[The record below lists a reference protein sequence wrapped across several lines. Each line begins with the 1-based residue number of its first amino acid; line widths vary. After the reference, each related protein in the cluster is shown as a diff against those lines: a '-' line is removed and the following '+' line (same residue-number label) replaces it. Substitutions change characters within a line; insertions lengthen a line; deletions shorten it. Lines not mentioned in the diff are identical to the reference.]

1 VGRMHL
7 RRALVAALLAGV
19 AACGA
24 GRGGRLVHVGELPNG
39 PARPS
44 GGSVGDVVP
53 AVPSDR
59 ESATREPSA
68 PPADRRSPPA
78 QTAAAADTAER
89 PVGRGPGEAA
99 PRRDREAPA
108 ERAAPAPPQQGQW
121 IRVRGPQPS
130 VRFSVRDE
138 PLGSVLQLVAAV
150 AGRDIIPAKEV
161 GNVLVSATV
170 RDQPWHLALEA
181 LLSAYDLRPV
191 QTPSGIITVVSA
203 ERAQEAREPEP
214 IELRHLL
221 ARDVE
226 PALRRIVGA
235 DADSTRTRDGVE
247 IYGDERTSRTL
258 VVYASPEKVA
268 QARAL
273 IARLD
278 RRPASVTIEQ
288 RLVQVNR
295 NKMHRL
301 GLSYQLGQFRDS
313 TGTTQP
319 GVMVQPTGGVSSS
332 GRAFHLL
339 RGLGP
344 LGTLS
349 VQGFVDALREDG
361 FGETETAQTITVN
374 SDETAAIRVGD
385 AFILPN
391 NQPVLATG
399 GYIPSPFTEPSGNQQ
414 PAPSPGTTPGAGQA
428 GQPAGV
434 AVGGYQEF
442 ETGTSLRVTPYVLS
456 GSEVRMDLEL
466 VRDGGTLSPDGRSIT
481 GGRQSAYTRV
491 TVRDGVPIVIGGL
504 TVNGRSRTTSGIPG
518 LSQLPLVGR
527 LFRNEAVAEQHQ
539 DLLIVVT
546 PHIHYEDD
554 DASQQR

>member
-1 VGRMHL
+1 MKSQLMPGL
-7 RRALVAALLAGV
+7 LAALLVGAGACGGAGGARLGQAGGFPPEPRGV
-19 AACGA
+19 AG
-24 GRGGRLVHVGELPNG
+24 
-39 PARPS
+39 
-44 GGSVGDVVP
+44 VVP
-53 AVPSDR
+53 AVPPGRADSERR
-59 ESATREPSA
+59 EEPAAAPAA
-68 PPADRRSPPA
+68 PPAAPDGARRDTLVRPPRSLPTETA
-78 QTAAAADTAER
+78 GRAAASAASEAE
-89 PVGRGPGEAA
+89 
-99 PRRDREAPA
+99 
-108 ERAAPAPPQQGQW
+108 PQQGQW
-121 IRVRGPQPS
+121 IRVRGPQPT

-138 PLGSVLQLVAAV
+138 PLASVLQLVAAV
-150 AGRDIIPAKEV
+150 AGRDIIPAKDV
-161 GNVLVSATV
+161 GSVLVSATV
-170 RDQPWHLALEA
+170 RDQPWHLGIEA
-181 LLSAYDLRPV
+181 LLAAYDLRPV

-226 PALRRIVGA
+226 AALRRVVGA
-235 DADSTRTRDGVE
+235 DADSVRTRDGVE

-268 QARAL
+268 QARSL
-273 IARLD
+273 VARLD
-278 RRPASVTIEQ
+278 RRPPSVTIEQ

-295 NKMHRL
+295 TKMQRL

-313 TGTTQP
+313 AGTTQP
-319 GVMVQPTGGVSSS
+319 GVVVQPTGGLSST

-349 VQGFVDALREDG
+349 VEGFVDALREDG

-391 NQPVLATG
+391 NQPVLASG
-399 GYIPSPFTEPSGNQQ
+399 GYMPSPFTQGGGQQ
-414 PAPSPGTTPGAGQA
+414 PAAGSGETSPGGQT
-428 GQPAGV
+428 GQPAGLV
-434 AVGGYQEF
+434 VGGYQEF
-442 ETGTSLRVTPYVLS
+442 QTGAFLQVTPYVLS
-456 GSEVRMDLEL
+456 ASEVRMDLEL

-504 TVNGRSRTTSGIPG
+504 TVTGRSRTMSGIPG
-518 LSQLPLVGR
+518 LSQLPLLGR
-527 LFRNEAVAEQHQ
+527 LFRNEAMAEQHQ
-539 DLLIVVT
+539 DLLIIVT
-546 PHIHYEDD
+546 PHIHYEDED
-554 DASQQR
+554 DAIER